1 MILETERLYL
11 REIQQTDF
19 SALAEILQDE
29 ETMLAYEG
37 AFTNEEVQQ
46 WLNRQ
51 LKRYQDDGFGL
62 WAVLLKET
70 NQMIGQCGL
79 SMQDAN
85 GKQVLEIG
93 YLLNRAY
100 WHKGYA
106 SEAAIACKEYAFTKL
121 NANEV
126 FSIIRDTNTASQKVA
141 LRNGMVIVEQFVKHY
156 RGVEMP
162 HYLCSVKRD

>member
-1 MILETERLYL
+1 MIFETDRLYL
-11 REIQQTDF
+11 REIQQTDY

-46 WLNRQ
+46 WLDRQ

-62 WAVLLKET
+62 WAVILKET
-70 NQMIGQCGL
+70 RKMIGQCGL
-79 SMQDAN
+79 SLQDAN

-100 WHKGYA
+100 WHNGYA
-106 SEAAIACKEYAFTKL
+106 SEAAIACKEYAFSKL
-121 NANEV
+121 NADEV
-126 FSIIRDTNTASQKVA
+126 FSIIRDMNIASQKVA
-141 LRNGMVIVEQFVKHY
+141 LRNGMAIVEQFVKHY
-156 RGVEMP
+156 RGVDMP
-162 HYLCSVKRD
+162 HYLFSVKRD